1 MDINNYMKDT
11 DSHLI
16 FEQYKNINE
25 DLGLGHATPKMI
37 RITSIGETKPLRKK
51 TEPPVEDETVF
62 IQAGEPEDSDCGKE
76 DCGCNKDDDSSSK
89 TIYDGELDMARLELL
104 KANEYAAKLFH
115 HIGNHPESDY
125 LEGWVAS
132 KITKAADY
140 LSSVYHYLDYEDN
153 FPTREPCYSD
163 EEEKDEED
171 LELDIDDM
179 TKTAKETGFG
189 A

>member
-1 MDINNYMKDT
+1 MKDN
-11 DSHLI
+11 DSNLI
-16 FEQYKNINE
+16 FEQYKQVNE
-25 DLGLGHATPKMI
+25 DLGLGHGTPKMI

-51 TEPPVEDETVF
+51 TEPPTEDETVY
-62 IQAGEPEDSDCGKE
+62 IQAGEPEESGCGCD
-76 DCGCNKDDDSSSK
+76 DCGCDKEGDSSGK

-163 EEEKDEED
+163 EEEKEDESI
-171 LELDIDDM
+171 ELDDDEM

>member
-1 MDINNYMKDT
+1 MDKET
-11 DSHLI
+11 DLI
-16 FEQYKNINE
+16 FEKYKQVNE
-25 DLGLGHATPKMI
+25 DLGLGPNTP
-37 RITSIGETKPLRKK
+37 SIIHIKVGETKALRPK
-51 TEPPVEDETVF
+51 TQAPTEDEMVY
-62 IQAGEPEDSDCGKE
+62 IQAGETDEADDCGCGGE
-76 DCGCNKDDDSSSK
+76 CGDDCGCNKEEGK

-153 FPTREPCYSD
+153 FPTKEPCYSD
-163 EEEKDEED
+163 EEEGNEDED
-171 LELDIDDM
+171 LEVDDDEM
-179 TKTAKETGFG
+179 TKTARETGFG

>member
-1 MDINNYMKDT
+1 MDKD
-11 DSHLI
+11 SELI
-16 FEQYKNINE
+16 YESYQKINE
-25 DLGLGHATPKMI
+25 DLGLGYGTPTMI

-51 TEPPVEDETVF
+51 VEPPTEDETVF
-62 IQAGEPEDSDCGKE
+62 IQAGQTDEQGCGCDDDC
-76 DCGCNKDDDSSSK
+76 DCGCKDTDHDSGK
-89 TIYDGELDMARLELL
+89 KIYDGELDMARSELL

-153 FPTREPCYSD
+153 FETREPCYSD
-163 EEEKDEED
+163 EEEKGEAD
-171 LELDIDDM
+171 LEVDDLDNNPA
-179 TKTAKETGFG
+179 AKKLGYE
-189 A
+189 